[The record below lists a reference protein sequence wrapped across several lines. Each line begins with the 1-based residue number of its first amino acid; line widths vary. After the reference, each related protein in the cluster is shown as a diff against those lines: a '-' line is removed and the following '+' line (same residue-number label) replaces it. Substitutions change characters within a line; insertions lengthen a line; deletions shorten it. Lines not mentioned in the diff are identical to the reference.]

1 MLPLMQA
8 VYIERP
14 GGPDA
19 LVHGE
24 RPEPT
29 PAAGEVLVRVA
40 FAGVNFIDTY
50 HRSGL
55 YTLPLPAILG
65 SEGAGTVEAVGDGVA
80 GFAPGDRVAYANARG
95 SYGALQ
101 SVPAAMLVHVPEA
114 VSLEIAAAVMLQ
126 GMTAHYLT
134 HSTVALA
141 SGQTCLIHAAAGG
154 TGRLMVQM
162 ATLRGA
168 RVIATAGSAAKVALT
183 LGDGAS
189 AGIDYSTQDFVAE
202 VRRLTDGRGVDVVY
216 DGVGQATFLKGLDC
230 LRPRGTM
237 VIFGN
242 ASGPIAPFDPLMLSA
257 KGSLYVTRPT
267 LASYIARRDELDWR
281 ARDLFTWIAAGT
293 LQVRVDKVYP
303 LADAAQAHTDLAAR
317 KTTGKLLLAIG

>member
-1 MLPLMQA
+1 MQA
-8 VYIERP
+8 VYIDTP

-24 RPEPT
+24 RPTPT

-55 YTLPLPAILG
+55 YKLPLPAILG
-65 SEGAGTVEAVGDGVA
+65 SEGAGTVAAVGDGVI
-80 GFAPGDRVAYANARG
+80 GVAPGDRVAYANARG
-95 SYGALQ
+95 SYAALQ
-101 SVPAAMLVHVPEA
+101 AVPAAMLVRVPEA
-114 VSLEIAAAVMLQ
+114 VPLQSAAAVMLQ

-134 HSTVALA
+134 HSTFALA
-141 SGQTCLIHAAAGG
+141 AGHTCLIHAAAGG

-168 RVIATAGSAAKVALT
+168 RVIATAGSAEKVALT

-202 VRRLTDGRGVDVVY
+202 VRRLTEGRGVDVVY

-242 ASGPIAPFDPLMLSA
+242 ASGPVAPFDPLTLSA
-257 KGSLYVTRPT
+257 KGSLYLTRPT
-267 LASYIARRDELDWR
+267 LGAYIARRDELEGR
-281 ARDLFTWIAAGT
+281 ANDLFTWIANGQ
-293 LQVRVDKVYP
+293 LQVRVDRVYP
-303 LADAAQAHTDLAAR
+303 LAEAAQAHIDLAAR
-317 KTTGKLLLAIG
+317 KTTGKLLLAID